1 MPGQNP
7 KLNISFFGRGNKA
20 EKINDSFA
28 SSTRAR
34 GVGPTSPSSSYQL
47 LAKITRVA
55 QTSHRIL
62 TQTQQRNNN
71 IRRFGFA

>member
-1 MPGQNP
+1 MTALPAQHVLG
-7 KLNISFFGRGNKA
+7 
-20 EKINDSFA
+20 
-28 SSTRAR
+28 